1 MTLGLVGFAYVVGL
15 CYLALH
21 FLTYV
26 VILRENPFFQTE
38 QGIFAYHFI
47 SAFLFAVIAF
57 AACRINPDIVA
68 LATAF
73 GLAATHCIYS
83 ISFLEL
89 WSVAQ
94 GSYSI
99 SIITGMESGVTYS
112 REKLVTNFFQ
122 IGNAKKAN
130 RIVALARLSLIHRVG
145 DRWQLTCCGRL
156 LTVSLVAVLWLSNPK
171 KIG

>member
-1 MTLGLVGFAYVVGL
+1 VTLGLVGFAYVVGL

-21 FLTYV
+21 FLMYV

-47 SAFLFAVIAF
+47 SAFLFAVIAL
-57 AACRINPDIVA
+57 AACWINPDIVV